1 MTALLTSVH
10 RNYMCGTNMEIKYSC
25 EINQNQN
32 AERRNLRFSLK
43 KKMISNSTHGCLT
56 FLLINARVL

>member
-32 AERRNLRFSLK
+32 AERRNLRFSFK
-43 KKMISNSTHGCLT
+43 KKND
-56 FLLINARVL
+56 F